1 MANVHTC
8 FDMFWQVV
16 SMTNPLPEHY
26 IDTPNNWLQNTTT
39 RSNKRQKVSVKGTGK
54 YHSGDQNNWF
64 ILEDR
69 EIYLRRSVHAYYW
82 YVFFLCVCVCRSIC
96 VHLISWSI
104 GIQLCIYIYII
115 YTLYIYKYAQKYYL
129 TICFRW
135 LLSPAPTVGGE
146 QRRLRGTLLPGLE
159 HDGNRALHLHL
170 SERRPGFLGWM
181 KAGIQSDRC
190 FYQWIPG
197 KTKRPKKTKRLGGSK
212 ALHLIW
218 GIFCF
223 AEAVFVFWCV
233 FVVILV
239 FPFSLFEIVLGW
251 VHCFDFNTCERK
263 ALAKSNSKSQ

>member
-82 YVFFLCVCVCRSIC
+82 YVFFFLCVCVCRSIC

-104 GIQLCIYIYII
+104 GIQLCIYIY
-115 YTLYIYKYAQKYYL
+115 TLYINMHKN
-129 TICFRW
+129 TIW
-135 LLSPAPTVGGE
+135 LYVSVGCCH
-146 QRRLRGTLLPGLE
+146 QLR
-159 HDGNRALHLHL
+159 L
-170 SERRPGFLGWM
+170 SEANNDACVAHCSLGWNM
-181 KAGIQSDRC
+181 TETEPSIFTCQNGDPVFWGGWRRESRVTGV

-218 GIFCF
+218 GIFALLRQF
-223 AEAVFVFWCV
+223 
-233 FVVILV
+233 L
-239 FPFSLFEIVLGW
+239 FSDAFLL
-251 VHCFDFNTCERK
+251 
-263 ALAKSNSKSQ
+263 

>member
-1 MANVHTC
+1 M
-8 FDMFWQVV
+8 
-16 SMTNPLPEHY
+16 
-26 IDTPNNWLQNTTT
+26 
-39 RSNKRQKVSVKGTGK
+39 KGTGK
-54 YHSGDQNNWF
+54 YHSRDQNNWF

-69 EIYLRRSVHAYYW
+69 EIYLRHSVHAYYW
-82 YVFFLCVCVCRSIC
+82 YVFFLCVCRSIC

-104 GIQLCIYIYII
+104 GIYNYA
-115 YTLYIYKYAQKYYL
+115 LY

-181 KAGIQSDRC
+181 KAGIQSDTNG
-190 FYQWIPG
+190 YLIPG
-197 KTKRPKKTKRLGGSK
+197 KTKRQKKTKRLGGSK